1 MNNKRPTTKLNALL
15 RGETSWE
22 DADASI
28 ASWAQYFIHQA
39 AEDVLSRPMPER
51 KAMIE
56 KMPEH
61 VRHKVKSEVLRIWEY
76 KRSTPAK

>member
-1 MNNKRPTTKLNALL
+1 MSSKLPSAKLNALL
-15 RGETSWE
+15 RGETPWDES
-22 DADASI
+22 DAAI
-28 ASWAQYFIHQA
+28 KSWAQYFIYQA
-39 AEDVLSRPMPER
+39 AEDVLSRPLQER

-76 KRSTPAK
+76 KRSTPA